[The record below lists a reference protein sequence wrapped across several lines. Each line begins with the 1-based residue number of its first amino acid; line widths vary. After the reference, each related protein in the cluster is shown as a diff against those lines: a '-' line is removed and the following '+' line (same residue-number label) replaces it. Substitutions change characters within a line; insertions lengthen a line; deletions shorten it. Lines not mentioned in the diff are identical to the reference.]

1 MAPNPLTYFS
11 ILITI
16 SYRNKDMLGEDP
28 FLTASMAV
36 SETKGIQD
44 AGAVATLKHFGVA
57 SIGTDM
63 QNAANQ
69 LVDEQTLHEI
79 VFPPFEAAAKEG
91 RAGSFMCCYNK
102 FNGSYASAN
111 EYAQKTVLRDMWNY
125 KGYMMSDWGAN
136 HALTTTLDGKEIEL
150 APGRYAGKIVLTVQ

>member
-36 SETKGIQD
+36 PETKGIQD

-69 LVDEQTLHEI
+69 RVDEQTLHEI
-79 VFPPFEAAAKEG
+79 VFPP
-91 RAGSFMCCYNK
+91 
-102 FNGSYASAN
+102 
-111 EYAQKTVLRDMWNY
+111 QKRDAPAVYVL
-125 KGYMMSDWGAN
+125 
-136 HALTTTLDGKEIEL
+136 LQQ
-150 APGRYAGKIVLTVQ
+150 V

>member
-1 MAPNPLTYFS
+1 
-11 ILITI
+11 
-16 SYRNKDMLGEDP
+16 MLGEAP

-91 RAGSFMCCYNK
+91 RAGSFMCRYNK
-102 FNGSYASAN
+102 FNGFYASAN

-125 KGYMMSDWGAN
+125 RGYMMSDWGAN
-136 HALTTTLDGKEIEL
+136 HALTATLDGKEIAL